1 MAAQISW
8 PTTGRKTT
16 TSAVVKHEWYSSRH
30 KKIRSVSM
38 VDRGVPRT
46 SEKKKMVDKKTK
58 KTATP
63 IAAIAAIAA
72 RVKIGY

>member
-1 MAAQISW
+1 
-8 PTTGRKTT
+8 
-16 TSAVVKHEWYSSRH
+16 
-30 KKIRSVSM
+30 M